1 MQTIQSVINMSLTSL
16 NFMWQ
21 ENQDLVEFWKIFC
34 LKDEASSVS
43 SYPVLWSS
51 HTSISKSLFC
61 LLQMDVILS
70 SLTLFILHPSKV
82 EKVFRLVESQ
92 TWKRKKKNN
101 TLVTG
106 ENIQELYHDIS

>member
-1 MQTIQSVINMSLTSL
+1 
-16 NFMWQ
+16 
-21 ENQDLVEFWKIFC
+21 
-34 LKDEASSVS
+34 
-43 SYPVLWSS
+43 
-51 HTSISKSLFC
+51 
-61 LLQMDVILS
+61 MDVILS

-92 TWKRKKKNN
+92 TWKRKKKYN